1 MAMTMTCRSSA
12 GFRSGDRRG
21 PVRAATWQSICRQH
35 SGHGERRGEARRR
48 GRAGM
53 CLLVRSTEPTSSCH
67 GRVRVQLRLR
77 VRVLEK
83 NQMDRRAIL
92 FPLPLPPS
100 RPSLAPCSGRCPM
113 SVYYGGGRVWGM
125 RYSDTPHVC
134 VCACVLNTANLR
146 SVHGRSCA
154 AHENDK
160 SFWQWFDG

>member
-21 PVRAATWQSICRQH
+21 PVRAATRQSIYRQH

-53 CLLVRSTEPTSSCH
+53 CLVVRSTEPTSSCH

-113 SVYYGGGRVWGM
+113 PVYNGGGACLRYEIQRYTTRVC
-125 RYSDTPHVC
+125 VC
-134 VCACVLNTANLR
+134 VCAKHSQPPIRPWPILC
-146 SVHGRSCA
+146 CA
-154 AHENDK
+154 
-160 SFWQWFDG
+160 

>member
-53 CLLVRSTEPTSSCH
+53 CLVVRSTEPTSSCH

-92 FPLPLPPS
+92 FPLPLPP
-100 RPSLAPCSGRCPM
+100 LASPWPRAPADARCPCTM
-113 SVYYGGGRVWGM
+113 GGACLGYEIQRYTTRVC
-125 RYSDTPHVC
+125 VC
-134 VCACVLNTANLR
+134 VCAKHSQPPIRPWPILC
-146 SVHGRSCA
+146 CA
-154 AHENDK
+154 
-160 SFWQWFDG
+160 